1 MLVPASRTPAALTAL
16 FVFRPPARPFALA
29 VADFFNHG
37 VFNDIW
43 GSHLSPKKH
52 GTVVDALGL
61 MLALRRRGVRS
72 HFWV

>member
-1 MLVPASRTPAALTAL
+1 MHAPI
-16 FVFRPPARPFALA
+16 
-29 VADFFNHG
+29 ADFFNHG

-43 GSHLSPKKH
+43 GSQLNAKKH